1 MKILAPEPR
10 SLVMSFTLAK
20 AVQCELNALWLVPV
34 LYFADVRISSLP
46 VGGSH
51 FPVFRLKACFDLVQ

>member
-1 MKILAPEPR
+1 M
-10 SLVMSFTLAK
+10 
-20 AVQCELNALWLVPV
+20 QCELNALWLVHV

-51 FPVFRLKACFDLVQ
+51 FPVFSPKACFDLVQ